1 MSERGIFPVLDKD
14 DYLYGQRGVAQ
25 VRESLSRH
33 NPAQVIAEA
42 QRRFCIND
50 ERVTTGYPLADQF
63 GISRRTLHVDCIAA
77 LTQLMVER
85 IEQSD
90 MDQVR
95 FKEYFEATFD
105 KIGEPE
111 LRAVPMA
118 LCRKHPSDVYE
129 ACPLEMKRRLWLH
142 DHNLFGQYILPTVK
156 EYIEDPAIRNMA
168 GEMRGTDL
176 AASSKERREHPT
188 VKELTRLIGCNL
200 QLYNVCLG
208 LLRTYA
214 CMLRFDL
221 LMSMHDGDVRE
232 ICDVDPCHKLVWSLD
247 ACIRTQQLDDRRSV
261 KHRGVNEGVYGDL
274 GIVLYDPF
282 ASNMIAG
289 QLLQHLHA
297 YAGRLGRLGDMK
309 TDRTIQWASVVLN
322 LGIHAL
328 HMIRQREFQIPR
340 VPKSVTSGF
349 LDQRHSNRRWNGTD
363 RPAGIG
369 TEMEGIMRDSIVA
382 QMVFAHYIL
391 ERLQRGDFLAL
402 SHALPSFVAALP
414 ATLPPCPLLDQLIQ
428 SLVTLVLNQHLS
440 TLITQESWHEFL
452 LKCVGRTVIVHDKT
466 IRLIQ
471 AILWRADGTVA
482 RTAYGWAIQCAQQGQ
497 KILATDAK
505 RQDILRAECYMPI
518 LERSM
523 STPWRLTRDNA
534 SGIFNIIYGAAM
546 DIE

>member
-1 MSERGIFPVLDKD
+1 
-14 DYLYGQRGVAQ
+14 
-25 VRESLSRH
+25 
-33 NPAQVIAEA
+33 
-42 QRRFCIND
+42 
-50 ERVTTGYPLADQF
+50 
-63 GISRRTLHVDCIAA
+63 
-77 LTQLMVER
+77 
-85 IEQSD
+85 
-90 MDQVR
+90 
-95 FKEYFEATFD
+95 
-105 KIGEPE
+105 
-111 LRAVPMA
+111 MA
-118 LCRKHPSDVYE
+118 LCRKHPEWVPMDAYDELCKGDVYE

-156 EYIEDPAIRNMA
+156 EYIEDPAIRTMA

-176 AASSKERREHPT
+176 AASSKERREHAT
-188 VKELTRLIGCNL
+188 VKKLTRLIGCNL

-208 LLRTYA
+208 LLRSLFIQDGQPMP

-221 LMSMHDGDVRE
+221 LMAMHDGDVRE

-247 ACIRTQQLDDRRSV
+247 ACIRTQQLDDRRVDEMRRFFESV

-297 YAGRLGRLGDMK
+297 YAGRLGRVGDMK

-349 LDQRHSNRRWNGTD
+349 FGVLVRVMAEDQRHSHRRWNGTD

-369 TEMEGIMRDSIVA
+369 TEMEGIMRESVVA

-391 ERLQRGDFLAL
+391 ERVQRGDFLAL

-428 SLVTLVLNQHLS
+428 SLVTLVMHQHLS
-440 TLITQESWHEFL
+440 TLVAQEAVARLIIEEFL

-471 AILWRADGTVA
+471 AILWRVDVTVA
-482 RTAYGWAIQCAQQGQ
+482 RTAYNWAVQCAQQGQ
-497 KILATDAK
+497 KVLATDAQ
-505 RQDILRAECYMPI
+505 RQDTLRSECYAPI
-518 LERSM
+518 IDRSL
-523 STPWRLTRDNA
+523 STPWRLTRENA
-534 SGIFNIIYGAAM
+534 PGIFNIVYGAAM
-546 DIE
+546 DIES